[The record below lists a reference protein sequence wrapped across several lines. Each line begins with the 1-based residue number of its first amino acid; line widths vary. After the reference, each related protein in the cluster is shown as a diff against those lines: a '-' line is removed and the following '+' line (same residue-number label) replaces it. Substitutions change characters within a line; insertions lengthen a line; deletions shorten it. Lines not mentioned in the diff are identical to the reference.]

1 MPRTLFFDLET
12 KYAADEVGGWNNIWD
27 MGMSVGVVW
36 DTLNQGFH
44 VYLEHQVPALVN
56 HLRQAD
62 LIVGFNHVEFDLKV
76 VAGHQPTPELRH
88 QLYVELV
95 GLHNF
100 DMLAELK
107 KILNHRLKLD
117 AIARPTLQEGKSADG
132 LQALA
137 WYKQGRMDLIIA
149 YCKQDVDVTRRI
161 YEYALEKG
169 HLLYES
175 RAGIKTVNVA
185 WTAPALAPKPA
196 ANPAKQ
202 LSLLD

>member
-1 MPRTLFFDLET
+1 MSRILYFDLET
-12 KYAADEVGGWNNIWD
+12 KYAAEEVGGWNNVWD

-36 DTLNQGFH
+36 DTFDRGFH

-56 HLRQAD
+56 HLRQGN
-62 LIVGFNHVEFDLKV
+62 LIVGFNHVEFDYKV
-76 VAGHQPTPELRH
+76 VAGDQPAPESRH
-88 QLYVELV
+88 KLYVELA

-117 AIARPTLQEGKSADG
+117 SIARPTLQEGKSADG
-132 LQALA
+132 LQALE

-161 YEYALEKG
+161 YEYAVEKG

-175 RAGIKTVNVA
+175 RTGIKTVPLT
-185 WTAPALAPKPA
+185 WTAPALTPKAPS
-196 ANPAKQ
+196 NPGE
-202 LSLLD
+202 